1 MSRKPSD
8 REPVSGA
15 GEQEKEQQHH
25 HHRQGEPLGQV
36 REQTSRKKKTV
47 QFDEGQKFTSD
58 EDLKRRSA

>member
-8 REPVSGA
+8 REPVSGR
-15 GEQEKEQQHH
+15 GEEQEKEQQQ
-25 HHRQGEPLGQV
+25 HHRQGEPVGQK
-36 REQTSRKKKTV
+36 RDQTSQKKKTV